1 MSDFINL
8 LDNQKTYF
16 YTDDYKVLKRLEL
29 LKRLKNILIEEEEN
43 IYEALKIDFN
53 KSKVESYMT
62 EFSRILN
69 ELNYFIK
76 HIKRLTKK
84 RVLLNDIRTLFS
96 SRNYVQYV
104 PYGSV
109 FIMCQFGLPFYFSFI
124 PLIGAIACGNTVFIK
139 LVDYA
144 PNCNKL
150 IFKIIGSIFKKSQVI
165 VLDETLDEEKMK
177 EIYSLNFDLVFF
189 AGTQKKGKAI
199 IKEFAPRNIE
209 TKVFLINKNP
219 LVIDRT
225 SNLESAAKK
234 ILWAKTINS
243 GLTFYSPNF
252 ILIHESVYNSFI
264 ENFKREWE
272 AQYLQKEEYKDN
284 YTKIPTPELFDDLV
298 KIIEQNKNK
307 IIFGGGYDR
316 EKQTID
322 ITLIESENL
331 KSSIMLTDILGPILP
346 VIKYNNISDIFG
358 VIEHNKTPNSIYLFT
373 KDKQLIKEVET
384 MIDSKLLVVND
395 VMIQIFKKV
404 PIGGIGNSGNISC
417 KRFHSFTT
425 FTYPKVFIKSRKN
438 SFKYRY
444 INVHDDFEKLK
455 KKF

>member
-16 YTDDYKVLKRLEL
+16 YTDDYKVVKRLEL

-53 KSKVESYMT
+53 KSRVESYMT
-62 EFSRILN
+62 EFSQILN

-76 HIKRLTKK
+76 NIKRLTKK
-84 RVLLNDIRTLFS
+84 RYVANDIKTLFS
-96 SRNYVQYV
+96 SKNYVQYV

-109 FIMCQFGLPFYFSFI
+109 LIMCEFSLPFYFSFI
-124 PLIGAIACGNTVFIK
+124 PLIASIACGNTVFIK
-139 LVDYA
+139 LADYA
-144 PNCNKL
+144 PTCSKL
-150 IFKIIGSIFKKSQVI
+150 IFKIIGAIFKKSQVI

-189 AGTQKKGKAI
+189 AGTQKKGKSI

-225 SNLESAAKK
+225 ANLELAAKK
-234 ILWAKTINS
+234 NVWAKAINS
-243 GLTFYSPNF
+243 GLTFYGPNF
-252 ILIHESVYNSFI
+252 ILIHESIYNSFI
-264 ENFKREWE
+264 ENFKKEWE
-272 AQYLQKEEYKDN
+272 SQYLLNDEYKAN
-284 YTKIPTPELFDDLV
+284 YTKIPTPQLFNDLV
-298 KIIEQNKNK
+298 KIIEQNRSK
-307 IIFGGGYDR
+307 IIFGGDYDK

-373 KDKQLIKEVET
+373 KDKELIKEVDT

-417 KRFHSFTT
+417 KRLHSFTS
-425 FTYPKVFIKSRKN
+425 FSYPKVFIKSRKN

-444 INVHDDFEKLK
+444 VNGHDDFEKFK